1 MMRRRMSGTCSRSAP
16 HRWGSEICGNCRERC
31 QHTIAGVYG
40 PAHPCCVCSCTSSQL
55 SLAAVRWLASLFT
68 LAHPV
73 QEEIQRRS
81 RTGIVNKGSYHAPG
95 APPDEKEKPL
105 FLRVVPGSDLPVSCH

>member
-1 MMRRRMSGTCSRSAP
+1 MPVPSKAMGAIGLALPCESAP
-16 HRWGSEICGNCRERC
+16 
-31 QHTIAGVYG
+31 
-40 PAHPCCVCSCTSSQL
+40 
-55 SLAAVRWLASLFT
+55 LFT
-68 LAHPV
+68 PSCPV

-105 FLRVVPGSDLPVSCH
+105 FLRVVPGSDLPVDSHQHAPCQT